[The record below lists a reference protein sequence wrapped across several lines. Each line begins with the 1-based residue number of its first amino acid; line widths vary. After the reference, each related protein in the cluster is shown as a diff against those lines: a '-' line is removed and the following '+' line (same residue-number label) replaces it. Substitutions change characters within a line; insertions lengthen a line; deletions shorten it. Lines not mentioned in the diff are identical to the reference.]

1 MMMQNKRKQPKG
13 KGKKL
18 IGNLIGLNFR
28 TAKHITINNNMKTIS
43 ISNQINFWRNA
54 RKEAI
59 ERDAP
64 INQIENNPSD
74 KIAQLERL
82 VKQLR
87 KQKSKN

>member
-1 MMMQNKRKQPKG
+1 
-13 KGKKL
+13 
-18 IGNLIGLNFR
+18 
-28 TAKHITINNNMKTIS
+28 MKTIS
-43 ISNQINFWRNA
+43 INKQINFWRNA

-74 KIAQLERL
+74 KIAKLERL

>member
-1 MMMQNKRKQPKG
+1 
-13 KGKKL
+13 
-18 IGNLIGLNFR
+18 
-28 TAKHITINNNMKTIS
+28 MKTIS

-74 KIAQLERL
+74 TIAKLERL

-87 KQKSKN
+87 EQKREQKLKN

>member
-1 MMMQNKRKQPKG
+1 
-13 KGKKL
+13 
-18 IGNLIGLNFR
+18 
-28 TAKHITINNNMKTIS
+28 MKTIS

-74 KIAQLERL
+74 KIAKLERL

>member
-1 MMMQNKRKQPKG
+1 
-13 KGKKL
+13 
-18 IGNLIGLNFR
+18 
-28 TAKHITINNNMKTIS
+28 MKTIS
-43 ISNQINFWRNA
+43 INKQINFWRNA

-74 KIAQLERL
+74 KIAKLERL

-87 KQKSKN
+87 KQKPKN

>member
-1 MMMQNKRKQPKG
+1 
-13 KGKKL
+13 
-18 IGNLIGLNFR
+18 
-28 TAKHITINNNMKTIS
+28 MKTIS

-59 ERDAP
+59 KRDAP

-74 KIAQLERL
+74 TIAQLEKL

-87 KQKSKN
+87 EQKREQKLKN

>member
-1 MMMQNKRKQPKG
+1 
-13 KGKKL
+13 
-18 IGNLIGLNFR
+18 
-28 TAKHITINNNMKTIS
+28 MKTIS

-64 INQIENNPSD
+64 INQIENNSSD
-74 KIAQLERL
+74 KIAQLEKL

-87 KQKSKN
+87 KQKLKN